1 MWQIFKAIL
10 PSLSPAL
17 VLTVLAGCS
26 QPESTSLQSLTS
38 RVVSTSTSSGSI
50 AATTVPEHSAP
61 ASSLVATN
69 AHPSLVVSPTFHTSE
84 RMAGFSADGS
94 HFMYLESSRDTG
106 AGIPKS
112 TLQVVNI
119 AANHCVQDGCKQ
131 TQYGEADAGL
141 EMAVAENSLLQ
152 LTWNL
157 RQALQLTPPAPGTK
171 LAIVSRSHTPDGTET
186 VTARLNNSNQ
196 VLKLRLRQQQ
206 LGSMDQGNI
215 RAAMQL
221 EVNDNG
227 QWRSL
232 DSLNHYREWVLGYS
246 IRELRLSPDGETVV
260 VLVTATKPTFEGTLG
275 TTLVQGFELKPQ

>member
-1 MWQIFKAIL
+1 
-10 PSLSPAL
+10 
-17 VLTVLAGCS
+17 
-26 QPESTSLQSLTS
+26 
-38 RVVSTSTSSGSI
+38 
-50 AATTVPEHSAP
+50 
-61 ASSLVATN
+61 
-69 AHPSLVVSPTFHTSE
+69 
-84 RMAGFSADGS
+84 MAGFSADGS

-171 LAIVSRSHTPDGTET
+171 LAIVSRSHTLDGTET

-215 RAAMQL
+215 RTAMQL

-246 IRELRLSPDGETVV
+246 IRELRLSPDGQTVV

-275 TTLVQGFELKPQ
+275 TTLIQGFELQPQ